1 MSSKEVM
8 EIISNTGVDQ
18 ATAEKALESSG
29 GNVFEAIVSLTP
41 VPHVSGHK
49 YIPGAPKVDDG
60 LTPEV
65 REKLVKARQLADLLT
80 FSAKNDLRAAASH
93 HPPLASVAEVTE
105 QESVS

>member
-1 MSSKEVM
+1 M
-8 EIISNTGVDQ
+8 EIISNTGVDH

-29 GNVFEAIVSLTP
+29 GNVLEAIIRLTP
-41 VPHVSGHK
+41 VPQVSGHK

-65 REKLVKARQLADLLT
+65 REKLAKARELADLLT

-93 HPPLASVAEVTE
+93 HPPLASA
-105 QESVS
+105 SAVSE

>member
-1 MSSKEVM
+1 MSSKEVT

-29 GNVFEAIVSLTP
+29 GNVLEAIIHLTS
-41 VPHVSGHK
+41 VPPVSGHK

-93 HPPLASVAEVTE
+93 HPPLAPVTE
-105 QESVS
+105 ERE

>member
-1 MSSKEVM
+1 M
-8 EIISNTGVDQ
+8 EIISNTGADH

-41 VPHVSGHK
+41 VPQVSGNK
-49 YIPGAPKVDDG
+49 YIPSTPKVDDG

-65 REKLVKARQLADLLT
+65 REKLAKARQLADLLT

-93 HPPLASVAEVTE
+93 HPPLASVPET
-105 QESVS
+105 SD

>member
-1 MSSKEVM
+1 M
-8 EIISNTGVDQ
+8 EIINNTGTDQ

-29 GNVFEAIVSLTP
+29 GNVLEAIISLTS
-41 VPHVSGHK
+41 VPQVSGQK

-65 REKLVKARQLADLLT
+65 REKLAKARQLADLLT

-93 HPPLASVAEVTE
+93 HPPLAAVAEETA
-105 QESVS
+105 

>member
-8 EIISNTGVDQ
+8 EIINNTGADQ

-29 GNVFEAIVSLTP
+29 GNVVEAIISLTP
-41 VPHVSGHK
+41 VPQVSGQK
-49 YIPGAPKVDDG
+49 YIPSAPKVDDG

-65 REKLVKARQLADLLT
+65 REKLTKARQLADLLT

-93 HPPLASVAEVTE
+93 HPPLAPVTE
-105 QESVS
+105 ESE

>member
-8 EIISNTGVDQ
+8 EIINNTGTDQ

-29 GNVFEAIVSLTP
+29 GNVLEAIISLTS
-41 VPHVSGHK
+41 VPEVSGQK
-49 YIPGAPKVDDG
+49 YIPAVPKVDDG

-65 REKLVKARQLADLLT
+65 REQLMKARKLADLLT

-93 HPPLASVAEVTE
+93 HPQLADVTE
-105 QESVS
+105 ETA